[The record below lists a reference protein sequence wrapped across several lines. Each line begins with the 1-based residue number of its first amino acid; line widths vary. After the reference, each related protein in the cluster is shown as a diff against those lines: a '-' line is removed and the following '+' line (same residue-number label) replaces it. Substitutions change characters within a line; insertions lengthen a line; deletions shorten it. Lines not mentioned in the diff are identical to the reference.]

1 MSLVLCCSVCYFL
14 NNHSGHK
21 LLFIDNKESFKKEN
35 LTIDSSSKDVN
46 NIIENANK
54 IKEKI
59 EKEIFEIDKSYDEV
73 FSSITNFY
81 EIKINNLKIEE
92 KNLKEDLQNEVTKTK
107 EKIEI
112 FLSDINKI
120 IKDNEQII
128 KGLKTFENEE
138 KNMIKT
144 LSYISKIN
152 KNKKDFNNKFGQLI
166 GNLKIYF
173 DEDNKKIKYE
183 KYYFNGI
190 QVPIN
195 IQFKDVSFNSLKIF
209 WDIEEVKIIDVD
221 KKQIRFIVEMKE
233 ENGKYIKKYEGND
246 KNCLIENL
254 NENTKYE
261 IRICSVYN
269 DINGI
274 WSESKEIKT
283 IDIDMNINSK
293 ILDESNKKYV
303 YLKKLYEW
311 SGMKKLKLIYRG
323 SRDGTNAKVFHEKC
337 DDQAPTLCL
346 YKNEKGNIFGGYTTV
361 VWRSSNGDT
370 YYPDK
375 DSFMFTLSNI
385 YGIEPT
391 KFQIVNFNRSIL
403 TNGKEGPTF
412 GGNPSNAGNPDIGI
426 YSDYNKGDSFS
437 GFPESYKDNLG
448 KGRSIFTGNENNSK
462 KYFKV
467 KEIEIFKA
475 FE

>member
-54 IKEKI
+54 IKETI

-166 GNLKIYF
+166 GNLKIHF

-183 KYYFNGI
+183 NYYFNGI

-195 IQFKDVSFNSLKIF
+195 IQFKDVSSDSLKIF

-221 KKQIRFIVEMKE
+221 NKQIQFIIEMKE

-246 KNCLIENL
+246 RYCLIENL
-254 NENTKYE
+254 SQNTNYE
-261 IRICSVYN
+261 VRICSVYK
-269 DINGI
+269 DIVGI

-293 ILDESNKKYV
+293 ILDESNKKNF
-303 YLKKLYEW
+303 LP
-311 SGMKKLKLIYRG
+311 
-323 SRDGTNAKVFHEKC
+323 
-337 DDQAPTLCL
+337 Q
-346 YKNEKGNIFGGYTTV
+346 KNI
-361 VWRSSNGDT
+361 
-370 YYPDK
+370 
-375 DSFMFTLSNI
+375 
-385 YGIEPT
+385 
-391 KFQIVNFNRSIL
+391 
-403 TNGKEGPTF
+403 
-412 GGNPSNAGNPDIGI
+412 
-426 YSDYNKGDSFS
+426 
-437 GFPESYKDNLG
+437 
-448 KGRSIFTGNENNSK
+448 
-462 KYFKV
+462 
-467 KEIEIFKA
+467 
-475 FE
+475 